1 MFSFDKDTFVIY
13 LSLSFHKWLLVI
25 FVLAPTVN
33 PWYYVYRET
42 STMEKCLRKPPQI
55 TALRL
60 STVVPSN
67 TITSLSYLVE
77 LYGADGVERF
87 AKSLTV
93 PLIFLQS
100 QTAET
105 AQMEAWVEKE
115 GNILVNTDKTF
126 WHSNESS
133 RGVAMVKGG
142 TLGRLLT
149 RVTINWLE
157 KGWKLW
163 WKSDC

>member
-1 MFSFDKDTFVIY
+1 MIIGNICPCTNSK
-13 LSLSFHKWLLVI
+13 SL
-25 FVLAPTVN
+25 VL
-33 PWYYVYRET
+33 YRET
-42 STMEKCLRKPPQI
+42 STLEKCLGKPPQI

-105 AQMEAWVEKE
+105 AQMEA
-115 GNILVNTDKTF
+115 
-126 WHSNESS
+126 
-133 RGVAMVKGG
+133 
-142 TLGRLLT
+142 
-149 RVTINWLE
+149 
-157 KGWKLW
+157 
-163 WKSDC
+163 

>member
-1 MFSFDKDTFVIY
+1 MIIGNICPCTNSK
-13 LSLSFHKWLLVI
+13 SL
-25 FVLAPTVN
+25 VLC
-33 PWYYVYRET
+33 RET
-42 STMEKCLRKPPQI
+42 FTMEKGLRKPPQI

-60 STVVPSN
+60 ATVVASN

-105 AQMEAWVEKE
+105 AQMEA
-115 GNILVNTDKTF
+115 
-126 WHSNESS
+126 
-133 RGVAMVKGG
+133 
-142 TLGRLLT
+142 
-149 RVTINWLE
+149 
-157 KGWKLW
+157 
-163 WKSDC
+163 